1 MPTIYN
7 LNTNMIELQMIPS
20 DITFDGQASPPH
32 WSNKEGDVIEK
43 GTHVRVRLKGVRPNL
58 GSLFAIA
65 TINED
70 FLGYEIT
77 VLLALMTNMC
87 L

>member
-1 MPTIYN
+1 
-7 LNTNMIELQMIPS
+7 MIPS

-65 TINED
+65 TINEV
-70 FLGYEIT
+70 GN
-77 VLLALMTNMC
+77 LLLRKRIRNGLLTHGPTG
-87 L
+87 LSWV